1 MMLSVLIRASLEG
14 AIVAAL
20 IWTVIRW
27 LPRLSPATRAALWWC
42 AAAKFLLALAWV
54 SPLELRVLP
63 AWVERPAALSRLA
76 PAPAASVATVPDPP
90 APSVPPVNAPA
101 DDDGINWPVVLLVL
115 WSAGLVTGAVID
127 LRRLTRT
134 RGVMRR
140 SSPATEQTAA
150 TAAALASAIGLRRTP
165 AVRMSSETTTPLVVG
180 VLQPRILLPGNG
192 AAPLSED
199 EERMALCHELS
210 HVKRADLW
218 LGLVPAAAE
227 RLFFFHPLVRLASR
241 EYLLCREAACDA
253 AVIDTL
259 ATSPQDYGR
268 LLLSLGVSRHRA
280 SPAVAGASSS
290 CSMLERRIAML
301 RDSSPS
307 TLGWR
312 VLSALM
318 IATAVVAVVPL
329 RLTARAGAQ
338 APDLEQP
345 RTSTAQTPGW
355 YTEDLSRIWLGPG
368 RAWLSGKPH
377 DFALPQDPRQ
387 QTPTGQLYI
396 GTGTR
401 DLNYVLLLDDHNA
414 NLSGSFADIDRARS
428 FRRGGEP
435 LLWIRRNGAEHVV
448 RDAKVIDQ
456 VLQIWRPVSDLG
468 DAQGALGGKQGA
480 LGTQQGALGAQQ
492 GAFGMHQ
499 GILGTKQ
506 AEMAARQAALAG
518 REQSANTA
526 AERRTVDDA
535 RRQLDAETRAL
546 AAQMRAL
553 DLKMRALDQPM
564 RDLDREMRALGAQME
579 ALGREMEEASRRA
592 EQQMLELIDRVI
604 ASGAAE
610 RVSAARQE
618 LQSSSV
624 WSRLDRLSRLE
635 RLGRL
640 ERLSRLERLGRLAK
654 LAEVARVI
662 TRLEGRLNARLNH
675 VSSRLA
681 EATRLNL
688 DRLNHFSS
696 RLGEVARL
704 NGLAL

>member
-1 MMLSVLIRASLEG
+1 MMLDVLARASLEG

-20 IWTVIRW
+20 IWAVIRW

-42 AAAKFLLALAWV
+42 AAAKFLLALVWV
-54 SPLELRVLP
+54 TPVELAVLP
-63 AWVERPAALSRLA
+63 ARAQAEAAVSR
-76 PAPAASVATVPDPP
+76 P
-90 APSVPPVNAPA
+90 APSVGARMANGPSTPVSHVSTVNAPA
-101 DDDGINWPVVLLVL
+101 DGIDWPVILLVL
-115 WSAGLVTGAVID
+115 WVAGVFTGAAID

-134 RGVMRR
+134 RRVMRG
-140 SSPATEQTAA
+140 SSPATEQTVEM
-150 TAAALASAIGLRRTP
+150 AAALATAIGLRRAP
-165 AVRMSSETTTPLVVG
+165 MVRTSSEITTPLVVG
-180 VLQPRILLPGNG
+180 VLQPRILLPGSG

-227 RLFFFHPLVRLASR
+227 RLFFFHPFVRLASR

-268 LLLSLGVSRHRA
+268 LLLSLGVSRQRTSLA
-280 SPAVAGASSS
+280 GAGASSS
-290 CSMLERRIAML
+290 GSMLKRRIAML

-312 VLSALM
+312 VLSFLM
-318 IATAVVAVVPL
+318 IAAAVTAVVPL
-329 RLTARAGAQ
+329 RLTARVQ
-338 APDLEQP
+338 APELEQARP
-345 RTSTAQTPGW
+345 ATETPAWRTD
-355 YTEDLSRIWLGPG
+355 DLSRIWLGPG
-368 RAWLSGKPH
+368 RAWLSHQTHENLERGA
-377 DFALPQDPRQ
+377 DEQQ
-387 QTPTGQLYI
+387 QTRGNVHLS
-396 GTGTR
+396 TGTR
-401 DLNYVLLLDDHNA
+401 DLNYVLLLDNHHA

-435 LLWIRRNGAEHVV
+435 LLWIRRNGTEHVV

-456 VLQIWRPVSDLG
+456 VLQIWRPVNDLG
-468 DAQGALGGKQGA
+468 DAQGALGGKQGV

-492 GAFGMHQ
+492 GAFGMQQ
-499 GILGTKQ
+499 GVLGTRQ
-506 AEMAARQAALAG
+506 AEVAARQAVLAG
-518 REQSANTA
+518 REQSANTT
-526 AERRTVDDA
+526 AERRTIDDA

-546 AAQMRAL
+546 EAEMRAL

-579 ALGREMEEASRRA
+579 ALGREMEEVSRRA

-604 ASGAAE
+604 ASGLAE
-610 RVSAARQE
+610 RITTSREE

-624 WSRLDRLSRLE
+624 WRRLERLNRLE

-640 ERLSRLERLGRLAK
+640 ERLSRLSRLERMF
-654 LAEVARVI
+654 
-662 TRLEGRLNARLNH
+662 TRLE
-675 VSSRLA
+675 
-681 EATRLNL
+681 TRFNT
-688 DRLNHFSS
+688 
-696 RLGEVARL
+696 G
-704 NGLAL
+704 

>member
-1 MMLSVLIRASLEG
+1 MMLAVLSRASLEG
-14 AIVAAL
+14 ALVAAL
-20 IWTVIRW
+20 IWAVIRV

-42 AAAKFLLALAWV
+42 AAAKFLLALVWV
-54 SPLELRVLP
+54 SPVELRVLP
-63 AWVERPAALSRLA
+63 AWAETPAALSR
-76 PAPAASVATVPDPP
+76 PVPAASVSVATVPNTPMPSDP
-90 APSVPPVNAPA
+90 AGNVPA
-101 DDDGINWPVVLLVL
+101 DDGGIDWPVVLLVL
-115 WSAGLVTGAVID
+115 WTAGLGAGAFLD
-127 LRRLTRT
+127 LRRLART
-134 RGVMRR
+134 RRVIRR

-180 VLQPRILLPGNG
+180 VLQPSILLPGKG

-227 RLFFFHPLVRLASR
+227 RLFFFHPLVRFASR

-259 ATSPQDYGR
+259 ATSPQEYGR
-268 LLLSLGVSRHRA
+268 LLLSLGVSRNRA
-280 SPAVAGASSS
+280 GLAVAGASSS
-290 CSMLERRIAML
+290 CSMLKRRIAML

-312 VLSALM
+312 VLSFLIVA
-318 IATAVVAVVPL
+318 AAVTAAVPL
-329 RLTARAGAQ
+329 RLTARAQ
-338 APDLEQP
+338 APDKRPTEQARP
-345 RTSTAQTPGW
+345 AAAAQTPGW
-355 YTEDLSRIWLGPG
+355 AVDDWSRIWLGPG
-368 RAWLSGKPH
+368 RAWLSGQPH
-377 DFALPQDPRQ
+377 ENLLPGGDGQ
-387 QTPTGQLYI
+387 QKERGNLYL

-414 NLSGSFADIDRARS
+414 NLSGSLADIDRARS
-428 FRRGGEP
+428 LRRGGDP

-492 GAFGMHQ
+492 GAFGMQQ

-506 AEMAARQAALAG
+506 AEIGARQAALAG
-518 REQSANTA
+518 REQSANTT
-526 AERRTVDDA
+526 AERRTVEDA
-535 RRQLDAETRAL
+535 RRQLDVETRAL
-546 AAQMRAL
+546 EAQMRAL
-553 DLKMRALDQPM
+553 DVKMRELDQPM

-579 ALGREMEEASRRA
+579 TLGREMEEASRRA

-604 ASGAAE
+604 AGGRTE
-610 RVSAARQE
+610 RVTAARQE

-640 ERLSRLERLGRLAK
+640 ERVSRLSRLER
-654 LAEVARVI
+654 VM
-662 TRLEGRLNARLNH
+662 TRLE
-675 VSSRLA
+675 
-681 EATRLNL
+681 TRLNTVL
-688 DRLNHFSS
+688 NRVNSRLTHLERQLNARLNHFSS
-696 RLGEVARL
+696 RLADVARL

>member
-1 MMLSVLIRASLEG
+1 VPA
-14 AIVAAL
+14 V
-20 IWTVIRW
+20 TV
-27 LPRLSPATRAALWWC
+27 
-42 AAAKFLLALAWV
+42 
-54 SPLELRVLP
+54 
-63 AWVERPAALSRLA
+63 
-76 PAPAASVATVPDPP
+76 
-90 APSVPPVNAPA
+90 PA
-101 DDDGINWPVVLLVL
+101 DDAGIEWPGVLLVL
-115 WSAGLVTGAVID
+115 WCAGLLTGAAID
-127 LRRLTRT
+127 LRRLMRT
-134 RGVMRR
+134 RRVMRR

-150 TAAALASAIGLRRTP
+150 TAATLAATIGLRRTP
-165 AVRMSSETTTPLVVG
+165 AVRVSSEITTPLVVG
-180 VLQPRILLPGNG
+180 VLQPRILLPGND

-227 RLFFFHPLVRLASR
+227 RVFFFHPLVRLASR

-253 AVIDTL
+253 AVIETL

-268 LLLSLGVSRHRA
+268 LLVSLGVSRHRA

-290 CSMLERRIAML
+290 GSMLKRRIAML

-312 VLSALM
+312 VLSFLI
-318 IATAVVAVVPL
+318 IAAAVTAVVPL
-329 RLTARAGAQ
+329 RLTARAQ

-345 RTSTAQTPGW
+345 KAMTDRAPAWQT
-355 YTEDLSRIWLGPG
+355 TDMSRIWLGPG

-377 DFALPQDPRQ
+377 DVVLPQDPRQ
-387 QTPTGQLYI
+387 ETSTGQLYI

-401 DLNYVLLLDDHNA
+401 NLNYVLLLDDHNA
-414 NLSGSFADIDRARS
+414 NMSGSLADIDRARS

-480 LGTQQGALGAQQ
+480 LGTQQGALGARQ
-492 GAFGMHQ
+492 GAFGMEQ

-506 AEMAARQAALAG
+506 AEIAGRQAALAG
-518 REQSANTA
+518 REEGANTA
-526 AERRTVDDA
+526 AERRTLHDA
-535 RRQLDAETRAL
+535 RRQLDAEMRAL
-546 AAQMRAL
+546 EAQMRAL
-553 DLKMRALDQPM
+553 DLKMRELDQPM
-564 RDLDREMRALGAQME
+564 RDLDREIRALGAQME
-579 ALGREMEEASRRA
+579 TLGREMEEASRRA

-604 ASGAAE
+604 ASGLAE
-610 RVSAARQE
+610 RVTASRRE

-640 ERLSRLERLGRLAK
+640 ARLSRLERLTQWDRFERSTNRLK
-654 LAEVARVI
+654 
-662 TRLEGRLNARLNH
+662 TRFTARLNQ
-675 VSSRLA
+675 VSSRLKGLSLSGVA
-681 EATRLNL
+681 SG
-688 DRLNHFSS
+688 FS
-696 RLGEVARL
+696 RKA
-704 NGLAL
+704 A